1 MSDSLKILSVRFKSS
16 FGDDAFVVQSVVAEE
31 FLSEPYV
38 VNVTAYTSDESF
50 DGDDLINQ
58 EAAVV
63 FEIYGDETGADD
75 AKNQREFHGVITHME
90 HIKTITDK
98 AHQVHHYFHM
108 QLRPSFWMLKHGS
121 NCKIFQEKS
130 AVDIIQEVLGDQSV
144 TNFEMK
150 ASGGKTVR
158 EYCVQ
163 YGETNFSFI
172 SRLLEEEGI
181 GYYFTHTDS
190 SHTMVFFDKNT
201 DFKKIPQASLNFIEH
216 YSDDIFV
223 DTVYQFGKKSQVA
236 PKAYKALD
244 FNYLTP
250 HTQLLSSSSGEG
262 FGEEIYEYPGLFT
275 KSAQGSKLSDLRMEE
290 IEWFTKR
297 VYGSSTA
304 ATLAPGFTFTLKKHP
319 LKSYNQEYAVSY
331 VKHEIQSHIEG
342 NASDITEN
350 IDFTYKNS
358 FEAFSK
364 SIHYRPLRKTKKPRI
379 YGSQTAFVTGS
390 GTEVYGDDLARIKI
404 KFHWDLLGA
413 DDETSSL
420 WVRVSQSLSGAT
432 WGSLYMPRIG
442 MEVVVSF
449 IDGDPD
455 RPIVTG
461 CVYNKS
467 FMPPYSPKSKPHYM
481 TFKSKTFDDDSGF
494 NEFRFSDK
502 PGKEEIYTHAQYD
515 MNTVIEHSRDE
526 KINTGNDTLTIGE
539 GNKKV
544 HQKGSGTTY
553 LTLINEGDR
562 TIKLKDGNLVID
574 VKGTILI
581 KATDDITI
589 KTPTNIIM
597 KAGENIKMK
606 AGENIKAKA
615 GENIKMKAGDNIK
628 AKAGSDIKMKAG
640 SDISGKAGSDITM
653 KAGGDATTKA
663 GGDVNIKAG
672 ADLNVKAGANAIVKA
687 ATAMSVKCPT
697 INVKADTML
706 DFKTATMMVKTDAMF
721 QVKSDAAV
729 MVQSGAAMTLKSDAA
744 LMAQGGAVG
753 AFKGAIT
760 KLG

>member
-1 MSDSLKILSVRFKSS
+1 MSDSLKVISLRFKSS
-16 FGDDAFVVQSVVAEE
+16 FGEDAFIIQKATAEE
-31 FLSEPYV
+31 FLSDTYV
-38 VNVTAYTSDESF
+38 INVNAYTNDESF

-58 EAAVV
+58 EAAVI
-63 FEIYGDETGADD
+63 FEIYNEDSGADD
-75 AKNQREFHGVITHME
+75 KKNQREFHGIITHME
-90 HIKTITDK
+90 HVKSVTDTEN
-98 AHQVHHYFHM
+98 QVLHYFHM

-121 NCKIFQEKS
+121 DYRIFQNKS
-130 AVDIIQEVLGDQSV
+130 AIEIINAIFEDQAI
-144 TNFEMK
+144 TNFEIK

-163 YGETNFSFI
+163 YGETHFNFV

-181 GYYFTHTDS
+181 GYYFTHKDS
-190 SHTMVFFDKNT
+190 SHTMVLFDKNT
-201 DFKKIPQASLNFIEH
+201 DFQTIPQSSLNFTEH

-223 DTVYQFGKKSQVA
+223 DSIYQFGKKTQIM

-244 FNYLTP
+244 FNYTTP
-250 HTQLLSSSSGEG
+250 HTQLLSSSSGDG
-262 FGEEIYEYPGLFT
+262 FGAEIYEYPGLFT
-275 KSAQGSKLSDLRMEE
+275 KSGQGSKLAESRIEE
-290 IEWFTKR
+290 IEWFTKQA
-297 VYGSSTA
+297 YGKSTA
-304 ATLAPGFTFTLKKHP
+304 ATLSPGYTFSLKKHP
-319 LKSYNQEYAVSY
+319 LKAYNTEYAISY
-331 VKHEIQSHIEG
+331 TKHEM
-342 NASDITEN
+342 ASN
-350 IDFTYKNS
+350 IDNNINDTSENLEFTYQNN
-358 FEAFSK
+358 FEGFAK
-364 SIHYRPLRKTKKPRI
+364 SIHYRPLRKTKKPHI

-390 GTEVYGDDLARIKI
+390 GTEVYGDDMARIKI
-404 KFHWDLLGA
+404 KFHWDLLGE

-432 WGSLYMPRIG
+432 WGALYMPRIG

-481 TFKSKTFDDDSGF
+481 SLKSKTFDDDSGF

-544 HQKGSGTTY
+544 HQKGDGTTY
-553 LTLINEGDR
+553 LTLIDSGNR

-581 KATDDITI
+581 KASDDITI

-597 KAGENIKMK
+597 KAGENITMK

-615 GENIKMKAGDNIK
+615 GSDIT
-628 AKAGSDIKMKAG
+628 AKAGSEINAKAGTAFSMKAG
-640 SDISGKAGSDITM
+640 TELTAKAGTELTA
-653 KAGGDATTKA
+653 KAGTELTAKA
-663 GGDVNIKAG
+663 GTDLNIKAG
-672 ADLNVKAGANAIVKA
+672 ANLNVKAAVNAIVKVD
-687 ATAMSVKCPT
+687 TAMTVKVPT
-697 INVKADTML
+697 MTVKADTMIG
-706 DFKTATMMVKTDAMF
+706 FQAATMMIKTDAML
-721 QVKSDAAV
+721 QVQSDAAV
-729 MVQSGAAMTLKSDAA
+729 MMKAGAAMILKSDAA
-744 LMAQGGAVG
+744 LVAEGGAVG